1 MGLEG
6 CALLFLGFRDCSG
19 DSAGRCARFFAQ
31 GRGGIGDNAGSDIT
45 EEDRSMRAREIMTEE
60 PIFCTPMDS
69 VRSVAK
75 QMADNM
81 CGLLPVVDNMDSM
94 HLIGVITDRDIVCRI
109 LANDSMDCAHAVVQ
123 DAMTTG
129 RLWTVTAD
137 SSVDEV
143 IEKMEDGQVRRIPVV
158 NEDNVI
164 VGIIATADI
173 ALEIDDEEEI
183 AEVFEEISEPSDTP
197 RA

>member
-1 MGLEG
+1 
-6 CALLFLGFRDCSG
+6 
-19 DSAGRCARFFAQ
+19 
-31 GRGGIGDNAGSDIT
+31 
-45 EEDRSMRAREIMTEE
+45 MTEE
-60 PIFCTPMDS
+60 PITCMPTDS
-69 VRSVAK
+69 LRSVAK
-75 QMADNM
+75 LMADNM
-81 CGLLPVVDNMDSM
+81 CGLLPVIDNLESM

-109 LANDSMDCAHAVVQ
+109 LANDSMDCNNAVVQ

-143 IEKMEDGQVRRIPVV
+143 IEKMEDGQVRRIPVI

-173 ALEIDDEEEI
+173 ALEIDDEAEI